1 MNILITGCNGF
12 IGSHLLEKLNLEESY
27 HVTGIS
33 RDNSFKSK
41 KHSILYTDKIESIDN
56 KILKDFDVLI
66 HTAGKA
72 HDLKNKKKYDEYFY
86 VNTYLTQVLAK
97 KAALSGVKKF
107 IYLSSTKVFGE
118 SSSDS
123 YIFDNDSPTLATDPY
138 GKSKVEAEKTL
149 NEISSESA
157 IKIVIIRL
165 PLVYGKGVKGNM
177 QILSKLIEYN
187 LPIPFKSLHSNKR
200 SMVSIDNLASLIS
213 ACATSDKADG
223 KILLVSDDCDMSTL
237 EIVTLLKQKYK
248 SRSLIF
254 NFPLKLLEL
263 FGFSRQIS
271 TLKDSLVLDI
281 QHTLQTLRW
290 HPPQSVEEGFEDMI
304 SLETNLD

>member
-12 IGSHLLEKLNLEESY
+12 IGAHLLEKFNLEESY
-27 HVTGIS
+27 HVTGVS
-33 RDNSFKSK
+33 RDKSFKSK
-41 KHSILYTDKIESIDN
+41 KYSILYTDKIESIDN

-72 HDLKNKKKYDEYFY
+72 HDLKNKEKYDEYFY
-86 VNTYLTQVLAK
+86 ANTYLTQVLAK
-97 KAALSGVKKF
+97 KAALCGVKKF

-118 SSSDS
+118 SSSGCH
-123 YIFDNDSPTLATDPY
+123 IFDKDSPTLATDPY
-138 GKSKVEAEKTL
+138 GKSKLEAEKTL
-149 NEISSESA
+149 SAISSEST

-177 QILSKLIEYN
+177 QLLSRIIRYN
-187 LPIPFKSLHSNKR
+187 LPLPFKSLFSNKR
-200 SMVSIDNLASLIS
+200 SMVSINNLASLIGT
-213 ACATSDKADG
+213 CMTSDRADG
-223 KILLVSDDCDMSTL
+223 EILLVSDNYDMSTL
-237 EIVTLLKQKYK
+237 EIVTLLKQKHK

-254 NFPLKLLEL
+254 NFPLKIIEL

-271 TLKDSLVLDI
+271 TLKESLVVDI
-281 QHTLQTLRW
+281 QHTLQTLSW

-304 SLETNLD
+304 SLEANLD